1 MLTNGNLGVVLT
13 CILANFSCFDPL
25 GSYNFGEF
33 RGNTKYCVCFD
44 ILNFLDGGGKEG
56 GKQVFVHNCFFNTCL
71 SLSVLCYSQSIH
83 FLYVFL
89 RKALFQRII
98 PSLHICAFFSLGTGI

>member
-44 ILNFLDGGGKEG
+44 ILNFLDGVGRREESKYLFII
-56 GKQVFVHNCFFNTCL
+56 VFLTL
-71 SLSVLCYSQSIH
+71 AYH
-83 FLYVFL
+83 FLYFVTPNPY
-89 RKALFQRII
+89 I
-98 PSLHICAFFSLGTGI
+98 SCMYFSVKLYSNA